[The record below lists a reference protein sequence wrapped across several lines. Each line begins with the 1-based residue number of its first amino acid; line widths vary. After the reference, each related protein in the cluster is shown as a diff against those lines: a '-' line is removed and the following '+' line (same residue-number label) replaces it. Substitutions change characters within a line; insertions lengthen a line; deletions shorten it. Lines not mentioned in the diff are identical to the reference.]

1 MQKTFMPKKEN
12 VNQKW
17 FLVDAKGKIL
27 GRIAT
32 VIANKLRGKD
42 KPTYSPHMDCG
53 DHVIVINTDKIKLTG
68 AKMEGKKYYTHS
80 GYPGAIKEEPAKH
93 LIERKP
99 TKLLELAV
107 SGMLPKNKL
116 RKVFMKKLKLY
127 AGEEHLHEA
136 QSPEKLEIA

>member
-1 MQKTFMPKKEN
+1 MRTTIAKKED

-17 FLVDAKGKIL
+17 YLVDAKDKIL

-32 VIANKLRGKD
+32 TIANKLRGKD
-42 KPTYSPHMDCG
+42 KPTFSPHMDCG
-53 DHVIVINTDKIKLTG
+53 DHVIVINADKIKLTG
-68 AKMEGKKYYTHS
+68 TKMDSKKYYTHS
-80 GYPGAIKEEPAKH
+80 GYPGAIKEESAKR

-99 TKLLELAV
+99 TRLLELAV

-127 AGEEHLHEA
+127 AGEEHQHSA
-136 QSPEKLEIA
+136 QSPEVLEV